1 MRENTH
7 LEVDAV
13 QTVAVAVDSLMTST
27 NEEHQ
32 LIRPD

>member
-1 MRENTH
+1 MREDTH

-27 NEEHQ
+27 N
-32 LIRPD
+32 